1 MRRRPPID
9 VFSDWAING
18 KDVGMEKNH
27 KLSVDNM
34 IEFSVNTLNSFT
46 FLDAGCGNGWVVRKV
61 SKLNKCIKS
70 IGVDGSQK
78 MIEKA
83 KSIDKK
89 NKYYCENLLDW
100 KPKNKIDLVHSM
112 EVFYY
117 FKNPEKLIK
126 HIYSSWLKK
135 NSRLIIGID
144 YYSENKTSHSWPNEC
159 GISIMSLFSEKKW
172 KNFFSEAG
180 FYKIKTWK
188 VGEKKDWG
196 GTLIITGIK

>member
-27 KLSVDNM
+27 KLSVNNM
-34 IEFSVNTLNSFT
+34 IEFSVTKLNSFT

-61 SKLNKCIKS
+61 SKLKNCIKA
-70 IGVDGSQK
+70 IGIDGSKK

-83 KSIDKK
+83 KLIDK
-89 NKYYCENLLDW
+89 NNEYYCKNLLNW
-100 KPKNKIDLVHSM
+100 KPRTKIDLVHSM
-112 EVFYY
+112 EVIYY
-117 FKNPEKLIK
+117 FENPKELIN

-135 NSRLIIGID
+135 NSRLIIGLD
-144 YYSENKTSHSWPNEC
+144 YYYENKTSHSWPNDC

-172 KNFFSEAG
+172 KNFFSEVG
-180 FYKIKTWK
+180 FKKIKSWK
-188 VGEKKDWG
+188 VGKKKDWN

>member
-1 MRRRPPID
+1 MKKRPPVD

-18 KDVGMEKNH
+18 KDMGMEKNH

-34 IEFSVNTLNSFT
+34 IEFSVKKLNSFT

-61 SKLNKCIKS
+61 SKLNKCIKA
-70 IGVDGSQK
+70 IGIDGSQK

-89 NKYYCENLLDW
+89 NKYYCKNLLDW

-117 FKNPEKLIK
+117 FENPKELIK

-135 NSRLIIGID
+135 NSRLIMGID
-144 YYSENKTSHSWPNEC
+144 YYYENKTSHSWPNDC
-159 GISIMSLFSEKKW
+159 GISVMRLFSQKKW
-172 KNFFSEAG
+172 KNFFSEVG
-180 FYKIKTWK
+180 FKKIKSWK
-188 VGEKKDWG
+188 VGQKKDWD
-196 GTLIITGIK
+196 GTLVITGIK

>member
-1 MRRRPPID
+1 MKKRPPVD

-18 KDVGMEKNH
+18 KDMGMEKNH

-34 IEFSVNTLNSFT
+34 IEFSVKKLNSFT

-61 SKLNKCIKS
+61 SKLNKCIKA
-70 IGVDGSQK
+70 IGIDGSKK

-89 NKYYCENLLDW
+89 NKYYCKNLLDW

-117 FKNPEKLIK
+117 FENPKELIK
-126 HIYSSWLKK
+126 HIYLSWLKK
-135 NSRLIIGID
+135 NSRLIMGID
-144 YYSENKTSHSWPNEC
+144 YYYENKTSHSWPNEC
-159 GISIMSLFSEKKW
+159 GISVMSLFSQKKW
-172 KNFFSEAG
+172 KNFFSEVG
-180 FYKIKTWK
+180 FKKIKSWK
-188 VGEKKDWG
+188 VGQKKDWN

>member
-1 MRRRPPID
+1 MIRRPPID

-27 KLSVDNM
+27 KLSVNNM
-34 IEFSVNTLNSFT
+34 IEFSVTKLNSFT

-61 SKLNKCIKS
+61 SKLKNCIKA
-70 IGVDGSQK
+70 IGIDGSKK

-83 KSIDKK
+83 KSIDK
-89 NKYYCENLLDW
+89 NNEYYCKNLLNW
-100 KPKNKIDLVHSM
+100 KPRTKIDLVHSM
-112 EVFYY
+112 EVIYY
-117 FKNPEKLIK
+117 FENPKELIK

-135 NSRLIIGID
+135 KSRLIIGID
-144 YYSENKTSHSWPNEC
+144 YYYENKTSHSWPNDC

-172 KNFFSEAG
+172 KNFFSEVG
-180 FYKIKTWK
+180 FKKIKSWK
-188 VGEKKDWG
+188 VGKKKDWN

>member
-1 MRRRPPID
+1 MIRRPPID

-27 KLSVDNM
+27 KLSVNNM
-34 IEFSVNTLNSFT
+34 IEFSVTKLNSFT

-61 SKLNKCIKS
+61 SKLKNCIKA
-70 IGVDGSQK
+70 IGIDGSKK

-83 KSIDKK
+83 KSIDKN

-117 FKNPEKLIK
+117 FENPKELIK

-135 NSRLIIGID
+135 NSRLIIGLD
-144 YYSENKTSHSWPNEC
+144 YYYENKTSHSWPNDC

-172 KNFFSEAG
+172 KNFFSEVG
-180 FYKIKTWK
+180 FKKIKSWK
-188 VGEKKDWG
+188 VGKKKDWN

>member
-1 MRRRPPID
+1 MKRKLPVD
-9 VFSDWAING
+9 VFSNWAING

-34 IEFSVNTLNSFT
+34 IEFSIKKLDYFT

-61 SKLNKCIKS
+61 SKHTKCIKA
-70 IGVDGSQK
+70 IGIDGSQK

-89 NKYYCENLLDW
+89 NKYYCKDLLDW

-117 FKNPEKLIK
+117 FKNPKKLIK

-135 NSRLIIGID
+135 NSRLIMGID
-144 YYSENKTSHSWPNEC
+144 YYYENKISHSWPNEC

-172 KNFFSEAG
+172 KNFFFEVG
-180 FYKIKTWK
+180 FKEIKTWK
-188 VGEKKDWG
+188 VGETKKWS
-196 GTLIITGIK
+196 GTLVITGIK

>member
-1 MRRRPPID
+1 MNKRPPID
-9 VFSDWAING
+9 VFSDWALNG

-27 KLSVDNM
+27 KSSVNKM
-34 IEFSVNTLNSFT
+34 IEFSKKKLNNFI

-61 SKLNKCIKS
+61 SKLKNCTKA
-70 IGVDGSQK
+70 IGIDGSKK

-83 KSIDKK
+83 KSLDYI

-100 KPKNKIDLVHSM
+100 KPKKKIDLVHSM

-117 FKNPEKLIK
+117 FKNPKKLIK

-135 NSRLIIGID
+135 NSRLIIGLD
-144 YYSENKTSHSWPNEC
+144 YYYENKISHSWPNEC
-159 GISIMSLFSEKKW
+159 GISIMSLFSEKEW
-172 KNFFSEAG
+172 KKFFSQIG
-180 FYKIKTWK
+180 FKKIKSWK
-188 VGEKKDWG
+188 VGAKKNWT

>member
-1 MRRRPPID
+1 MIRRPHID

-27 KLSVDNM
+27 KLSVNNM
-34 IEFSVNTLNSFT
+34 IEFSVTKLNSFT

-61 SKLNKCIKS
+61 SKLKNCIKA
-70 IGVDGSQK
+70 IGIDGSKK

-83 KSIDKK
+83 KLIDK
-89 NKYYCENLLDW
+89 NNEYYCKNLLNW
-100 KPKNKIDLVHSM
+100 KPRTKIDLVHSM
-112 EVFYY
+112 EVIYY
-117 FKNPEKLIK
+117 FENPKELIN

-135 NSRLIIGID
+135 NSRLIIGLD
-144 YYSENKTSHSWPNEC
+144 YYYENKTSHSWPNDC

-172 KNFFSEAG
+172 KNFFSEVG
-180 FYKIKTWK
+180 FKKIKSWK
-188 VGEKKDWG
+188 VGKKKDWN

>member
-1 MRRRPPID
+1 MIRRPPID

-27 KLSVDNM
+27 KLSVNNM
-34 IEFSVNTLNSFT
+34 IEFSVTKLNSFT

-61 SKLNKCIKS
+61 SKLKNCIKA
-70 IGVDGSQK
+70 IGIDGSKK

-83 KSIDKK
+83 KLIDK
-89 NKYYCENLLDW
+89 NNEYYCKNLLNW
-100 KPKNKIDLVHSM
+100 KPRTKIDLVHSM
-112 EVFYY
+112 EVIYY
-117 FKNPEKLIK
+117 FENPIELIN

-135 NSRLIIGID
+135 NSRLIIGLD
-144 YYSENKTSHSWPNEC
+144 YYYENKTSHSWPNDC

-172 KNFFSEAG
+172 KNFFSEVG
-180 FYKIKTWK
+180 FKKIKSWK
-188 VGEKKDWG
+188 VGKKKDWN

>member
-1 MRRRPPID
+1 MIRRPPID

-27 KLSVDNM
+27 KLSVNNM
-34 IEFSVNTLNSFT
+34 IEFSVTKLNSFT

-61 SKLNKCIKS
+61 SKLKNCIKA
-70 IGVDGSQK
+70 IGIDGSKK

-83 KSIDKK
+83 KLIDK
-89 NKYYCENLLDW
+89 NNEYYCKNLLNW
-100 KPKNKIDLVHSM
+100 KPRTKIDLVHSM
-112 EVFYY
+112 EVIYY
-117 FKNPEKLIK
+117 FENPKELIN

-135 NSRLIIGID
+135 NSRLIIGLD
-144 YYSENKTSHSWPNEC
+144 YYYENKTSHSWPNDC

-172 KNFFSEAG
+172 KNFFSEVG
-180 FYKIKTWK
+180 FKKIKSWK
-188 VGEKKDWG
+188 VGKKKDWN

>member
-1 MRRRPPID
+1 MIRRPPID

-27 KLSVDNM
+27 KLSVNNM
-34 IEFSVNTLNSFT
+34 IEFSVTKLNSFT

-61 SKLNKCIKS
+61 SKLKNCIKA
-70 IGVDGSQK
+70 IGIDGSKK

-83 KSIDKK
+83 KLIDK
-89 NKYYCENLLDW
+89 NNEYYCKNLLNW
-100 KPKNKIDLVHSM
+100 KPRTKIDLVHSM
-112 EVFYY
+112 EVIYY
-117 FKNPEKLIK
+117 FENPKELIN

-135 NSRLIIGID
+135 NSRFIIGLD
-144 YYSENKTSHSWPNEC
+144 YYYENKTSHSWPNDC

-172 KNFFSEAG
+172 KNFFSEVG
-180 FYKIKTWK
+180 FKKIKSWK
-188 VGEKKDWG
+188 VGKKKDWN

>member
-1 MRRRPPID
+1 MIRRPPID

-27 KLSVDNM
+27 KLSVNNM
-34 IEFSVNTLNSFT
+34 IEFSVTKLNSFT

-61 SKLNKCIKS
+61 SKLKNCIKA
-70 IGVDGSQK
+70 IGIDGSKK

-83 KSIDKK
+83 KLIDK
-89 NKYYCENLLDW
+89 NNEYYCKNLLNW
-100 KPKNKIDLVHSM
+100 KPRTKIDLVHSM
-112 EVFYY
+112 EVIYY
-117 FKNPEKLIK
+117 FENPKELIN

-135 NSRLIIGID
+135 NSRLIIGLD
-144 YYSENKTSHSWPNEC
+144 YYYENKTSHSWPNDC

>member
-1 MRRRPPID
+1 MKKRPPVD

-18 KDVGMEKNH
+18 KDMGMEKNH

-34 IEFSVNTLNSFT
+34 IKFSVKKLNSFT

-61 SKLNKCIKS
+61 SKLNKCVKA
-70 IGVDGSQK
+70 IGIDGSQK

-89 NKYYCENLLDW
+89 NKYYCKNLLDW

-117 FKNPEKLIK
+117 FENPKELIK

-135 NSRLIIGID
+135 NSRLIMGID
-144 YYSENKTSHSWPNEC
+144 YYYENKTSHSWPNDC
-159 GISIMSLFSEKKW
+159 GISVMRLFSQKKW
-172 KNFFSEAG
+172 KNFFSEVG
-180 FYKIKTWK
+180 FKKIKSWK
-188 VGEKKDWG
+188 VGQKKDWD
-196 GTLIITGIK
+196 GTLVITGIK

>member
-1 MRRRPPID
+1 
-9 VFSDWAING
+9 
-18 KDVGMEKNH
+18 
-27 KLSVDNM
+27 M

-46 FLDAGCGNGWVVRKV
+46 LLDAGCGNGWVVRKV

-117 FKNPEKLIK
+117 FKNPKKLIK

-144 YYSENKTSHSWPNEC
+144 YYYENKISHSWPNEC

-172 KNFFSEAG
+172 KNFFSEVG
-180 FYKIKTWK
+180 FKKIKSWK
-188 VGEKKDWG
+188 VGKKKDWN

>member
-1 MRRRPPID
+1 MNKRTPID
-9 VFSDWAING
+9 VFSDWALNG
-18 KDVGMEKNH
+18 KDLGMEKNH
-27 KLSVDNM
+27 KLSVNNM
-34 IEFSVNTLNSFT
+34 IEFSVNKINDFT

-61 SKLNKCIKS
+61 SKLKNCIKA
-70 IGVDGSQK
+70 IGIDGSKK

-83 KSIDKK
+83 KSIDKN

-117 FKNPEKLIK
+117 FENPKELIK

-135 NSRLIIGID
+135 KSRLIIGID
-144 YYSENKTSHSWPNEC
+144 YYYENKTSHSWPNEC

-172 KNFFSEAG
+172 KNFFSEVG
-180 FYKIKTWK
+180 FKKIKSWK
-188 VGEKKDWG
+188 VGKKKDWN